1 MEKDNSSNDK
11 IQQEKNRST
20 RREAFMAMEL
30 VSKLG
35 ISIAI
40 IAATFILAGIYLD
53 RMLGTKYIFVILGL
67 LLSIVVSLY
76 DIYYLLEPFVGS
88 DKRRNFL
95 KRKKK

>member
-1 MEKDNSSNDK
+1 MKKDNSSDEE
-11 IQQEKNRST
+11 IRQEKKMST
-20 RREAFMAMEL
+20 NREAFRAMAL

-53 RMLGTKYIFVILGL
+53 RMFGTKYIFVILGL
-67 LLSIVVSLY
+67 GLSIVVSLY

-88 DKRRNFL
+88 DKRKNFL